1 MLPASS
7 IFLIYSAI
15 IWAVHVDSYSVFAER
30 RPSINDAF
38 DPSAIVFALV
48 QHNGARFMWKGAL
61 KIFSL
66 FIIII
71 IIIIIVIIITLDK
84 EANVKN
90 HRRWEWLDEKN
101 KMGTLHDT

>member
-15 IWAVHVDSYSVFAER
+15 IWAVHVDNYSVFAER
-30 RPSINDAF
+30 KPSINDAF
-38 DPSAIVFALV
+38 DRSAIVFALV
-48 QHNGARFMWKGAL
+48 QHSGACFMWKGAL
-61 KIFSL
+61 EILSL

-71 IIIIIVIIITLDK
+71 IVILITLDK
-84 EANVKN
+84 EANIKN